1 MFVYLPIESPHFFIA
16 FLRCSPSSC
25 MTAAKKAFSSTSIFT
40 NSLGRM

>member
-1 MFVYLPIESPHFFIA
+1 MPIESPHFFIL
-16 FLRCSPSSC
+16 LRCFASSC